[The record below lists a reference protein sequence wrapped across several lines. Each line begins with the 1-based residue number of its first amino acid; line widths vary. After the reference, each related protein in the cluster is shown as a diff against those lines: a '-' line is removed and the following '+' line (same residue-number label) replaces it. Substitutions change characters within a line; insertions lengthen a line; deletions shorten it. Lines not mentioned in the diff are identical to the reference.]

1 MSEPGRSVQ
10 DGLGFSR
17 RWSRGHHWMGIAAM
31 TIEIDTTKSGLPAI
45 ERTDDAHSDADSA
58 ARREKERQLDD
69 ALANTFPA
77 SDPVSVS

>member
-1 MSEPGRSVQ
+1 
-10 DGLGFSR
+10 
-17 RWSRGHHWMGIAAM
+17 M